1 MVNKVSIRPSDMVDS
16 GGAPVDRNLLVR
28 DAKFVIFQYTKKDG
42 SPALKPDGT
51 PAKTIAAEITLL
63 DDEGNENVQH
73 YSVGDPERF
82 VPSGDGKTLVSVSGA
97 ESISKS
103 CNFHILMNGLV
114 NAGFPENRLDDDI
127 SSLKGL
133 YAYWIGVPEP
143 KRPGLARTAEQDA
156 RTRVIPVPSQ
166 IHKLPW
172 EKAKAGMK
180 VPVAGATRARVVAS
194 ENVLARTVEFVG
206 LVVDESGMAT
216 RQELAARIFTDLA
229 KDPERDAIAAAM
241 FSPAI
246 QAALLAKG
254 FAVDGEE
261 ISRGQTQ

>member
-1 MVNKVSIRPSDMVDS
+1 MTSKVSIRPSDMVDS
-16 GGAPVDRNLLVR
+16 GGAPVDRNLLVQ

-42 SPALKPDGT
+42 SLSMKPDGT
-51 PAKTIAAEITLL
+51 PAKTTAAALTLL
-63 DDEGNENVQH
+63 DDEGNENLQH

-127 SSLKGL
+127 SSIKGL
-133 YAYWIGVPEP
+133 YAFWIGVPEP

-156 RTRVIPVPSQ
+156 RTRVIPVPSL

-172 EKAKAGMK
+172 ERAKAGVK
-180 VPVAGATRARVVAS
+180 VPTTGAAKAKVAAS
-194 ENVLARTVEFVG
+194 EDVLARTIEFVG
-206 LVVDESGMAT
+206 TVVDESGTAT

-229 KDPERDAIAAAM
+229 RDPERDAIAVAM

-246 QAALLAKG
+246 QAALLAAG
-254 FAVDGEE
+254 FTVDGEE
-261 ISRGQTQ
+261 ISRG